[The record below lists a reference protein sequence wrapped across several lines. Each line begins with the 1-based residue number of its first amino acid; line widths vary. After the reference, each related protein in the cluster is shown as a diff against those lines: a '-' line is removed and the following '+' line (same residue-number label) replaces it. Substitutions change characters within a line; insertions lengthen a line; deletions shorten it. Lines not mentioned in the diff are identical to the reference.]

1 MTESEKRLP
10 RWYFG
15 GLASAGAVI
24 FTHPLD
30 LVKVHLQT
38 QQKVEMG
45 MFSMGVKVVRTD
57 GFLGL
62 YNGLS
67 ASILRQLTYSL
78 TRFAIYDTVKGR
90 ILASNNNQPLPFYQ
104 KTLLAMFAGAIGG
117 FVGTPADMVNVRMQN
132 DIKVPVEQRRNYK
145 HGIDGMYRVFK
156 EEGVVRM
163 WSGSSMAV
171 GRAIFMTFGQVALY
185 DQYKQLLIQSGYF
198 GDTITTH
205 FTSSFLAAVCATGI
219 TQPLDVMKTRL
230 MNAPKGQFKQGIMD
244 CIIFTAKSGPLGFF
258 KGFIPAFI
266 RLGPHTILLFIFF
279 EQLRKNFGYKQ
290 EVQKS

>member
-230 MNAPKGQFKQGIMD
+230 MNAPKGQFKGIMD

>member
-1 MTESEKRLP
+1 MAMEEKRIP

-15 GLASAGAVI
+15 GLASAGAVF

-45 MFSMGVKVVRTD
+45 ALSMGLKVVRTD
-57 GFLGL
+57 GPLAL

-78 TRFAIYDTVKGR
+78 TRFAIYDSLKTVISEGNEDR
-90 ILASNNNQPLPFYQ
+90 PLPFYQ
-104 KTLLAMFAGAIGG
+104 KTMLAMFAGAIGG
-117 FVGTPADMVNVRMQN
+117 FVGTPADLVNVRMQN
-132 DIKVPVEQRRNYK
+132 DIKVSADQRRNYK
-145 HGIDGMYRVFK
+145 HGVDGLYRVFK
-156 EEGVVRM
+156 DEGVKRM

-171 GRAIFMTFGQVALY
+171 MRAIFMTFGQVALY
-185 DQYKQLLIQSGYF
+185 DQYKQMLIQSGYF
-198 GDTITTH
+198 HDTVSTH
-205 FTSSFLAAVCATGI
+205 FTASFLAAVCATGI

-230 MNAPKGQFKQGIMD
+230 MNAPPGQFKGLAD
-244 CIIFTAKSGPLGFF
+244 CVMFTAKTGPMGFF
-258 KGFIPAFI
+258 KGFFPAFV

-279 EQLRKNFGYKQ
+279 EQLRKNFGYRSQ
-290 EVQKS
+290 VQKR

>member
-117 FVGTPADMVNVRMQN
+117 FVGTPADVVNVRMQN

-230 MNAPKGQFKQGIMD
+230 MNAPKGQFKGIMD